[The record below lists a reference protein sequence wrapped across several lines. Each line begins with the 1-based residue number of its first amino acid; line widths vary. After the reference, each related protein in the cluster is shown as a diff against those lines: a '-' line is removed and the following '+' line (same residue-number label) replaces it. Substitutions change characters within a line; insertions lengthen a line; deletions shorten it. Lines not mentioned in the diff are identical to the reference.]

1 MNNHESVEAHRAGFP
16 EAGVSL
22 SVRAIALV
30 AAAIL
35 LAVGLA
41 GVNPAPAQAADIRT
55 LTMRAAPDES
65 YRAQTNWEANLRTNV
80 AAVSALYEKAFRIR
94 FILLDLVPWAAAPG
108 GDRVRQIGKLMAD
121 VPPGHADLVV
131 AFSGRCEGT
140 KAGWTWL
147 FDRYALV
154 TSGCGMFSAD
164 QTTAQ
169 AILAHELAHLFG
181 AFHPA
186 SNVESVM
193 GSVIRSGAA
202 GRFDDQTTRI
212 LRLTRNFDFSQGVT
226 SLTPEMRRAWSAI
239 YAEGHE
245 SGEPN
250 PLAAAFAR
258 AGEMLLHQAKLQEA
272 EGALD
277 EAIRLDANVAP
288 PHLTLGRVYAGTGR
302 LEGAV
307 RELRTAKA
315 LDSRLMEARI
325 YLGFALLQLRRDE
338 DALSEFQD
346 ALQLDPRL
354 GRAYVGQ
361 GVTLVRRGKLDEAI
375 TALTEAI
382 RLDPSDLMA
391 LNARASALRTK
402 GAYVEAIEDLGRVIQ
417 LRPKDAGVWNDRCY
431 TRAVAGKLKEALADC
446 NESLRLQPDLP
457 NALVNRGLTYLKM
470 DQPARALA
478 DYDAALRLVPRSA
491 LALYGRGLAKRKVG
505 DMASGDADLAAAT
518 ALSPRVSEDYAA
530 SGATP

>member
-1 MNNHESVEAHRAGFP
+1 MNDHERFEAHLAAFP
-16 EAGVSL
+16 DAGVPSPA
-22 SVRAIALV
+22 SAIALL

-41 GVNPAPAQAADIRT
+41 GVSPAQAQPADVRT
-55 LTMRAAPDES
+55 LTIRAAPDGS
-65 YRAQTNWEANLRTNV
+65 YRAQPNWEGNLRTNV
-80 AAVSALYEKAFRIR
+80 AAVSALYEKTFRIR
-94 FILLDLVPWAAAPG
+94 FVLLDIVPWAAALR
-108 GDRVRQIGKLMAD
+108 GDRVRQISKLMAD
-121 VPPGHADLVV
+121 VPPGRGDLVV
-131 AFSGRCEGT
+131 AFSGRCEGN

-154 TSGCGMFSAD
+154 TSGCGTPPAD
-164 QTTAQ
+164 QATAQ
-169 AILAHELAHLFG
+169 AILSHELAHLFG

-193 GSVIRSGAA
+193 RNGTAD
-202 GRFDDQTTRI
+202 RFDDQMTRI
-212 LRLTRNFDFSQGVT
+212 LRLTRDFDFSQGVT
-226 SLTPEMRRAWSAI
+226 SLTPETRRAWSAI
-239 YAEGHE
+239 YAEGHA

-258 AGEMLLHQAKLQEA
+258 GGETLLHQAKPQEA
-272 EGALD
+272 EAALH
-277 EAIRLDANVAP
+277 EAIRLDATVAP
-288 PHLTLGRVYAGTGR
+288 PHATLGRVYASTGR
-302 LEGAV
+302 LEDAV

-315 LDSRLMEARI
+315 LDSRLIEARI
-325 YLGFALLQLRRDE
+325 VLGFALLELRRDA

-346 ALQLDPRL
+346 ALQMDPRL

-361 GVTLVRRGKLDEAI
+361 GVALVRRGKVDEAI
-375 TALTEAI
+375 TALTDAI
-382 RLDPSDLMA
+382 RLDPSDLLA
-391 LNARASALRTK
+391 LNARAVALRTK

-417 LRPKDAGVWNDRCY
+417 LRPKDAGAWNDRCY
-431 TRAVAGKLKEALADC
+431 TRAVAGKLEEALADC

-457 NALVNRGLTYLKM
+457 NALVNRGLIYLKK
-470 DQPARALA
+470 DQPARAFV

-491 LALYGRGLAKRKVG
+491 LALYGRGLAKRKAG

-518 ALSPRVSEDYAA
+518 ALSPRVSADYAA

>member
-1 MNNHESVEAHRAGFP
+1 MNDHERVEAHRAAFP
-16 EAGVSL
+16 DAGVPSP
-22 SVRAIALV
+22 VRAIALL

-41 GVNPAPAQAADIRT
+41 GVSLASAQPADVRT
-55 LTMRAAPDES
+55 LTIRAAPDGS
-65 YRAQTNWEANLRTNV
+65 YRAQPNWEGNLRTNV
-80 AAVSALYEKAFRIR
+80 GAVSALYEKIFRIR
-94 FILLDLVPWAAAPG
+94 FVLLDIVPWAAALR
-108 GDRVRQIGKLMAD
+108 GDRVRQISKLMAD
-121 VPPGHADLVV
+121 VPPGRADLVV
-131 AFSGRCEGT
+131 AFSGRCEGN

-154 TSGCGMFSAD
+154 TSGCGAPPSNQA
-164 QTTAQ
+164 TAQ
-169 AILAHELAHLFG
+169 AILSHELAHLFG

-186 SNVESVM
+186 SSVESVM
-193 GSVIRSGAA
+193 QNGPGPAD
-202 GRFDDQTTRI
+202 RFDDQTTRI
-212 LRLTRNFDFSQGVT
+212 LRLTHDFDFSQGVT
-226 SLTPEMRRAWSAI
+226 SLTPETRRAWSAI
-239 YAEGHE
+239 YAEGHA

-250 PLAAAFAR
+250 PLAGAFAR
-258 AGEMLLHQAKLQEA
+258 AGETLLHQAKPQEA
-272 EGALD
+272 EAALH
-277 EAIRLDANVAP
+277 EAIRLDATVAP
-288 PHLTLGRVYAGTGR
+288 PHATLGRVYASTGR
-302 LEGAV
+302 LEDAV

-315 LDSRLMEARI
+315 LDSRLMEPRI
-325 YLGFALLQLRRDE
+325 FLGFALLELRRDE
-338 DALSEFQD
+338 DALLEFQD
-346 ALQLDPRL
+346 ALQMDPRL

-361 GVTLVRRGKLDEAI
+361 GVILVRHGKLDEAI

-402 GAYVEAIEDLGRVIQ
+402 GAYVVAIEDLGRVIQ
-417 LRPKDAGVWNDRCY
+417 LRPKDAGAWNDRCY
-431 TRAVAGKLKEALADC
+431 TRAVAGKLEEALADC

-491 LALYGRGLAKRKVG
+491 LALYGRGLAKRKTG
-505 DMASGDADLAAAT
+505 DVASGDADLAAAT
-518 ALSPRVSEDYAA
+518 ALSPRVSQDYAA

>member
-1 MNNHESVEAHRAGFP
+1 MNDHERVEAHRAGFP
-16 EAGVSL
+16 DAGVPL
-22 SVRAIALV
+22 PVRAITLP

-35 LAVGLA
+35 LAVVLA
-41 GVNPAPAQAADIRT
+41 GVNPAPAQAADVRT
-55 LTMRAAPDES
+55 LTMRAAPDDS
-65 YRAQTNWEANLRTNV
+65 YRAQPNWEGNLRTNV
-80 AAVSALYEKAFRIR
+80 AAVSALYEKAFQIR
-94 FILLDLVPWAAAPG
+94 FVLLDIVPWAAAPG
-108 GDRVRQIGKLMAD
+108 GDRVRQISKLMAD
-121 VPPGHADLVV
+121 VPPGRADLVV

-154 TSGCGMFSAD
+154 TSGCGIFAD

-193 GSVIRSGAA
+193 RSVIRSGPAD
-202 GRFDDQTTRI
+202 RFDDQTTRI
-212 LRLTRNFDFSQGVT
+212 LRLTRNFDFSQGVL
-226 SLTPEMRRAWSAI
+226 SLTPEVRRAWSAI

-245 SGEPN
+245 RGEPN

-272 EGALD
+272 EAALD

-302 LEGAV
+302 LEDAV

-315 LDSRLMEARI
+315 LDPGLMEARI
-325 YLGFALLQLRRDE
+325 NLGFVFLQLRKDE

-346 ALQLDPRL
+346 ALQMDPRL
-354 GRAYVGQ
+354 ERAYLGQ
-361 GVTLVRRGKLDEAI
+361 SVALVRRGKLDEAI

-382 RLDPSDLMA
+382 KLDPSDLLA
-391 LNARASALRTK
+391 LTARASALRTK
-402 GAYVEAIEDLGRVIQ
+402 GAYAEAIEDLGRVIQ
-417 LRPKDAGVWNDRCY
+417 LRPTDAGAWNDRCY
-431 TRAVAGKLKEALADC
+431 TRAVVGKLEEALADC

-491 LALYGRGLAKRKVG
+491 LALYGRGLAKRKTG

>member
-1 MNNHESVEAHRAGFP
+1 MNDHERVEAYRAAFP
-16 EAGVSL
+16 DAGVQL
-22 SVRAIALV
+22 PVRAIALL

-35 LAVGLA
+35 LAVSLA
-41 GVNPAPAQAADIRT
+41 GVNPAPAQAADVRT
-55 LTMRAAPDES
+55 LTIRAAPDES
-65 YRAQTNWEANLRTNV
+65 YRAQPSWEANLRTNI

-94 FILLDLVPWAAAPG
+94 FVLLDIVPWTAG
-108 GDRVRQIGKLMAD
+108 LRGDRVRQISKLMAD
-121 VPPGHADLVV
+121 VPPGRADLVV

-154 TSGCGMFSAD
+154 TSGCGTSAD

-169 AILAHELAHLFG
+169 AILSHELAHLFG

-193 GSVIRSGAA
+193 VSVIRNGAA

-212 LRLTRNFDFSQGVT
+212 LRLTRDFDFSQGVT

-272 EGALD
+272 ETALD
-277 EAIRLDANVAP
+277 EAIRLDATVAP
-288 PHLTLGRVYAGTGR
+288 PHVTLGRVYASTGR
-302 LEGAV
+302 LEDSV
-307 RELRTAKA
+307 PELRTAKA
-315 LDSRLMEARI
+315 LDPRLMEARI
-325 YLGFALLQLRRDE
+325 VLGFVLLQLKRDE

-346 ALQLDPRL
+346 ALQIYPRL

-375 TALTEAI
+375 TAFTEAI
-382 RLDPSDLMA
+382 RLDPNDLLA
-391 LNARASALRTK
+391 LNARAVALRTK
-402 GAYVEAIEDLGRVIQ
+402 RAYVEAIEDLGRVIQ
-417 LRPKDAGVWNDRCY
+417 LRPKDAGAWNDRCY
-431 TRAVAGKLKEALADC
+431 TRAVAGKLEEALADC

-457 NALVNRGLTYLKM
+457 NALVSRGLAFLKM
-470 DQPARALA
+470 DQPASALA

-491 LALYGRGLAKRKVG
+491 LVLYGRGLAKRKTG
-505 DMASGDADLAAAT
+505 DTASGDADLAAAT
-518 ALSPRVSEDYAA
+518 AISPRVWEEYAA
-530 SGATP
+530 AGVMP